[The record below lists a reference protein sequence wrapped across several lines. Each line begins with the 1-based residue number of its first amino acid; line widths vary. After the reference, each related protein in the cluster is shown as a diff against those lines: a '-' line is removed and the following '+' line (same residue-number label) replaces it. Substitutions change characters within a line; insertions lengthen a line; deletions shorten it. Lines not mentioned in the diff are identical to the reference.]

1 MRSLDAM
8 LDMALA
14 AHLHRHDREVRAVAM
29 QIVATLPDRILK
41 MNPVPARM
49 PATGD

>member
-1 MRSLDAM
+1 
-8 LDMALA
+8 MALA

-29 QIVATLPDRILK
+29 QIVATLPDWILK

-49 PATGD
+49 PAAGD